1 MARLVGS
8 LWQDLRFAFRNLN
21 KDRRFTVLAVLALS
35 LGIGSVNGNLFR
47 CLRRP
52 HRHFPLRAFRPHGQL
67 LQQRAGPLLGP

>member
-35 LGIGSVNGNLFR
+35 LGIGSVTVIFSAVYGELSER
-47 CLRRP
+47 LAKCAP
-52 HRHFPLRAFRPHGQL
+52 
-67 LQQRAGPLLGP
+67 PLLIKVTGIERWQT